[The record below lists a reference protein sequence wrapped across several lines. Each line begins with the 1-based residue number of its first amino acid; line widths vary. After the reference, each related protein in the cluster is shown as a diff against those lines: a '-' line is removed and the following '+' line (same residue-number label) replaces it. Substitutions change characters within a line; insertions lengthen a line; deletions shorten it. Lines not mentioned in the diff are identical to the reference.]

1 MEGTPVEG
9 KNHPCDQRL
18 HREEEEG
25 AQEYKTMQSEADGHT
40 YELTNVSKGETQQ
53 PLRSW
58 GKIPDEKEP
67 VSVQVVERL
76 AYLPSAFNSAPV
88 LPPCLRRRS
97 AVSGWFPSSGV

>member
-25 AQEYKTMQSEADGHT
+25 AQKYKTMQFEADGHT

-53 PLRSW
+53 PLKSW
-58 GKIPDEKEP
+58 GKIADEKEP
-67 VSVQVVERL
+67 VSVQVVEWVAQVHLLVGKLPYYFLTRL
-76 AYLPSAFNSAPV
+76 
-88 LPPCLRRRS
+88 LRV
-97 AVSGWFPSSGV
+97 AQKPFSSTS

>member
-1 MEGTPVEG
+1 VEGTPVEG

-25 AQEYKTMQSEADGHT
+25 AQKYKTMQFEADGHT

-53 PLRSW
+53 PLKSW
-58 GKIPDEKEP
+58 GKIADEKEP
-67 VSVQVVERL
+67 VSVQVVEGL
-76 AYLPSAFNSAPV
+76 AYFPSAFNSSHV

-97 AVSGWFPSSGV
+97 QST